1 MKLFRAAACILMIF
15 LVVPVVGCKGSVS
28 KVFNIVKEELKQ
40 EAVEEGVKYAAG
52 AVAGDSQGK
61 SSSPVTSGK
70 SSVKSNLGKA
80 GSVAAAGGA
89 VAAQSVS
96 ESDLTLGDVSIG
108 YSRDDVR
115 SLMGKERAITDP
127 ENTGHLRY
135 QYPEMEVIIT
145 RGKVTGF
152 VSNTAE
158 VVTPRGI
165 RQGDSLQEVLNAYG
179 EPYAQSDF
187 NGLTLYEYKMRSLD
201 YKECLM
207 RFAVKKGKV
216 DYISARVLE

>member
-1 MKLFRAAACILMIF
+1 MKLFRAAACILMVF
-15 LVVPVVGCKGSVS
+15 LVVPIVGCKGSVS

-61 SSSPVTSGK
+61 SSSPATSGK

-115 SLMGKERAITDP
+115 SLMGKELAITDP

-135 QYPEMEVIIT
+135 QYPQSH
-145 RGKVTGF
+145 GF
-152 VSNTAE
+152 CVQYS
-158 VVTPRGI
+158 GS
-165 RQGDSLQEVLNAYG
+165 GDASRHPAG
-179 EPYAQSDF
+179 
-187 NGLTLYEYKMRSLD
+187 R
-201 YKECLM
+201 
-207 RFAVKKGKV
+207 
-216 DYISARVLE
+216 